1 MAQQQQEYTLQDY
14 KALRPIWCPG
24 CGDFSVLMAMQ
35 KALQQ
40 RQVPPHEL
48 AVISGIGCSS
58 RIPHFVN
65 CYGFHTVH
73 GRALPAGEAVKLA
86 NPDLE
91 VIVAGGDGDGFAI
104 GMGHFPH
111 TLRRNPD
118 MVYLV
123 MNNEVYGL
131 TKGQTSPT
139 SKVGMVTKTTP
150 WENHDEPINPI
161 MTALAHNCS
170 FVARGVSTDVK
181 GLTALL
187 VQAMEH
193 KGFAYVEA
201 FSPCLTFYD
210 TYEQVRSTAKPL
222 PEDHDDSD
230 RLGAMKYALDTET
243 MYTGVFYRQER
254 PTLEGSAQNNKAAA
268 LAKNKK
274 STTPLMQIYEQMGG
288 KVPTA

>member
-1 MAQQQQEYTLQDY
+1 
-14 KALRPIWCPG
+14 
-24 CGDFSVLMAMQ
+24 
-35 KALQQ
+35 
-40 RQVPPHEL
+40 VPPHEL
-48 AVISGIGCSS
+48 AVVSGIGCSS

-73 GRALPAGEAVKLA
+73 GRSLPAGEGVKLA

-91 VIVAGGDGDGFAI
+91 VVVAGGDGDGFAI

-111 TLRRNPD
+111 TVRRNPNLL
-118 MVYLV
+118 YLV

-150 WENHDEPINPI
+150 WANHDEPINPLV
-161 MTALAHNCS
+161 TALAHNCS
-170 FVARGVSTDVK
+170 FVARGVSTNVK
-181 GLTALL
+181 GLTDLI
-187 VQAMEH
+187 VQGMEH

-210 TYEQVRSTAKPL
+210 TYEQVRKTAKPL
-222 PEDHDDSD
+222 PEDHDPTD
-230 RLGAMKYALDTET
+230 RIAALRYAMDPET
-243 MYTGVFYRQER
+243 MWTGVLYQQAR
-254 PTLEGSAQNNKAAA
+254 PTLEEGTEQNKAAA

-274 STTPLMQIYEQMGG
+274 STTPLMKIYAEMGG
-288 KVPTA
+288 TVPTA